1 MPILIILAV
10 IAIAALLIA
19 SYGFM
24 KYVFIAFI
32 ALGLMLDFID
42 FIFRMIKCLKRDK
55 VPSAV
60 PVLGFLLVAIGL
72 LGFAV
77 RATVTWKQFL
87 LLLPLALI
95 VHLTIQLLFPLVF
108 TVLCNLYYKRKLFDF
123 SPLPKIKGNSCTK

>member
-1 MPILIILAV
+1 MPALIILAV
-10 IAIAALLIA
+10 IAVTTLFIA

-32 ALGLMLDFID
+32 ALGLLLDFID
-42 FIFRMIKCLKRDK
+42 FICRMIKYLRRKK

-60 PVLGFLLVAIGL
+60 PILGFLLVAIGL

-77 RATVTWKQFL
+77 RSTVTWKQFL

-95 VHLTIQLLFPLVF
+95 VHLSIQMLLPILVTIA
-108 TVLCNLYYKRKLFDF
+108 CNSYYKRKLFD
-123 SPLPKIKGNSCTK
+123 SNPLPQSSEK